1 MTADIYIISNDTIHA
16 LGIKYIL
23 KKYFNVSNIVISND
37 FDFISNKN
45 TSSFYFISTQAYIDN
60 SLFFSTHKNRTIIIG
75 DLTQDNFTSIA
86 TNSSESE
93 IVEIISNFFNSN
105 TNPRTN
111 SSVQLS
117 QREIDVLKL
126 VATGHINKEIAA
138 ILSISINTVLTH
150 RKNIISKLGIKSAS
164 GLGIYAIMNGYI
176 SKSDIK
182 NT

>member
-1 MTADIYIISNDTIHA
+1 MSNP
-16 LGIKYIL
+16 
-23 KKYFNVSNIVISND
+23 
-37 FDFISNKN
+37 
-45 TSSFYFISTQAYIDN
+45 
-60 SLFFSTHKNRTIIIG
+60 
-75 DLTQDNFTSIA
+75 SI
-86 TNSSESE
+86 
-93 IVEIISNFFNSN
+93 
-105 TNPRTN
+105 
-111 SSVQLS
+111 QLS

-126 VATGHINKEIAA
+126 IAIGHINKEIAA

>member
-23 KKYFNVSNIVISND
+23 KKYFNISNITISND
-37 FDFISNKN
+37 FNFISNKN
-45 TSSFYFISTQAYIDN
+45 TTSFYFISSQVYIDN
-60 SLFFSTHKNRTIIIG
+60 SLFFNNHNKRTIIIG
-75 DLTQDNFTSIA
+75 DFFQDNFTSIA

-93 IVEIISNFFNSN
+93 IVEIISKLFNSN
-105 TNPRTN
+105 VKPKSN
-111 SSVQLS
+111 SSIQLS
-117 QREIDVLKL
+117 QREIEVLKL
-126 VATGHINKEIAA
+126 VATGHINKEIAS